1 MGVYK
6 VTILERLEYPCGSR
20 AQRHLAD
27 LFVTAKSW
35 RQAEVFAR
43 RRDGGRFRRLGPRDV
58 GYGVIS
64 WIDAEVEFL
73 KESKNDQCN
82 QPIAGE

>member
-1 MGVYK
+1 MAVYK
-6 VTILERLEYPCGSR
+6 VRIVERLDYPDGSR
-20 AQRHLAD
+20 ARRHLVD
-27 LFVTAKSW
+27 VFVTAKSG